1 MKSFYCFLCFFL
13 CTIQRRE
20 ISLIYARESPL
31 AAKFCTK
38 TKTKTKKTPRPLAVL
53 LLTLNGGGR
62 GKGGG
67 GVVNNCLLC
76 NYITYSKSKRRENG
90 GNHGLNLWTEDVG
103 KRRKQL

>member
-1 MKSFYCFLCFFL
+1 MKRVLLFLKFFL

-20 ISLIYARESPL
+20 IRLIYARESPL

-38 TKTKTKKTPRPLAVL
+38 SKTKTKKTPRPLAVL
-53 LLTLNGGGR
+53 LLTLNGG

-90 GNHGLNLWTEDVG
+90 GNHGSKPVD
-103 KRRKQL
+103 RRCW

>member
-1 MKSFYCFLCFFL
+1 MKRVLLFFVFFL

-38 TKTKTKKTPRPLAVL
+38 TKTPRPLAVL
-53 LLTLNGGGR
+53 LLTLNGGGG

>member
-1 MKSFYCFLCFFL
+1 MKRVLLFFVFFL

-38 TKTKTKKTPRPLAVL
+38 TKTKKTPRPLAVL
-53 LLTLNGGGR
+53 LLTLNGGGE
-62 GKGGG
+62 
-67 GVVNNCLLC
+67 VNYCLLC

-103 KRRKQL
+103 KRRKRL

>member
-1 MKSFYCFLCFFL
+1 MKRVLLFFVFFL

-20 ISLIYARESPL
+20 ISLNYARASPL
-31 AAKFCTK
+31 AAKFC

-53 LLTLNGGGR
+53 LLTLDGGR

-76 NYITYSKSKRRENG
+76 NYIKYSKS
-90 GNHGLNLWTEDVG
+90 
-103 KRRKQL
+103 

>member
-1 MKSFYCFLCFFL
+1 MKRVLLFFVFFL

-20 ISLIYARESPL
+20 IRLIYARESPL
-31 AAKFCTK
+31 AAKFC
-38 TKTKTKKTPRPLAVL
+38 TKTKKTPRPLAVL
-53 LLTLNGGGR
+53 LLTLNGG

-103 KRRKQL
+103 KRRKRL

>member
-1 MKSFYCFLCFFL
+1 MKRVLLFFVFFL

-20 ISLIYARESPL
+20 IRLIYARESPL

-38 TKTKTKKTPRPLAVL
+38 TKTKKTPRPLAVL
-53 LLTLNGGGR
+53 LLTLNGGGGGR

-103 KRRKQL
+103 KRRKRL

>member
-1 MKSFYCFLCFFL
+1 MFFVFFL

-20 ISLIYARESPL
+20 IRLIYARESPL

-53 LLTLNGGGR
+53 LLTLNGGGGGR
-62 GKGGG
+62 GKGGE

-103 KRRKQL
+103 KRRKRL